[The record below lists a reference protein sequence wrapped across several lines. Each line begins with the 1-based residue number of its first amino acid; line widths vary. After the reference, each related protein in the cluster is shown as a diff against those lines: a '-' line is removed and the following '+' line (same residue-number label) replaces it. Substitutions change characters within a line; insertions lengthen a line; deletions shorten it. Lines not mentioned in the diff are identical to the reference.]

1 VTSTCAIEPTFS
13 LWQTGR
19 FACLIVAC
27 LVAGT
32 SSAQPASSSQ
42 PAASAPSAPAAAAS
56 AAALA
61 AAAAGSNAS
70 SGVPAAKSGDTKST
84 EQKVAPSK
92 VAAIMS
98 LKIEPESVDFQS
110 QSVGT
115 SWVEPLVVKNEGESA
130 VTLTDI
136 STGGDFSVSSNKCEL
151 GPGGS
156 CPLFITFKPAKVGTA
171 HSSVVVTL
179 GGTTRVIANLKGVA
193 TARCDKDA
201 RLACHG
207 VASLGPVIAMVAL
220 YALGLLVV
228 RWNLIAVPSR
238 RLLQAEIDAVM
249 ARVQNLRTLDGS
261 RDHGLD
267 RIVGLLELARAQAPI
282 EAFWGVPFEVLL
294 WCRGQETA
302 GWSLMHEAEEQ
313 LVHFLPVADLRAAL
327 ERSETELRQVAGPV
341 SMSVA
346 ESIRTLLTQCPVTC
360 DATARAV
367 LEEAQTFLAQVA
379 GWQGDFATLGAASAA
394 PAIAT
399 DPAKSDQLATAQGI
413 SGALAASSLSL
424 KTVIASFGV
433 APASASAEL
442 QILIAHI
449 RDIIVPQAGQ
459 LAAQID
465 AAIQSGSVTK
475 GGLFALFAGASTNL
489 GMPAA
494 QTSARVTAAL
504 AERPSHATARW
515 RALYAEA
522 MNIVYSRRDTDLA
535 TLLSWH
541 NKTTWLTGCGLLLV
555 LALAA
560 ALENDVL
567 FLLGATGGLLS
578 RLSRSLYR
586 QDVPT
591 DYGASW
597 TTLFL
602 SPVVGAIAGWAGVLL
617 VHLCLT
623 LGVLGTMFA
632 SISWDNSFNTLSFAL
647 ALVFGFSERAFDTVL
662 SGLENKVVVG
672 QSTAAAPAAARA
684 TISTATLKDARVGQ
698 PYADTLSVTGGTGKF
713 TFVVSG
719 GALPV
724 GIELSKD
731 GQFSGSPAKDG
742 PTHFTVHAADSA
754 GTPTAPKDLTILVL
768 P

>member
-1 VTSTCAIEPTFS
+1 
-13 LWQTGR
+13 
-19 FACLIVAC
+19 
-27 LVAGT
+27 
-32 SSAQPASSSQ
+32 
-42 PAASAPSAPAAAAS
+42 
-56 AAALA
+56 
-61 AAAAGSNAS
+61 
-70 SGVPAAKSGDTKST
+70 
-84 EQKVAPSK
+84 
-92 VAAIMS
+92 MS
-98 LKIEPESVDFQS
+98 LKTDSEHLDFQD
-110 QSVGT
+110 QAVGT
-115 SWVEPLVVKNEGESA
+115 SKVDTLVVKNEGDSA

-136 STGGDFSVSSNKCEL
+136 STGGDFAVSSSKCEL

-156 CPLFITFKPAKVGTA
+156 CPLFVTFTPSRVGTA
-171 HSSVVVTL
+171 HSAVVVTL
-179 GGTTRVIANLKGVA
+179 GGTSRVIATLTGVA

-201 RLACHG
+201 NLACHG
-207 VASLGPVIAMVAL
+207 VGSLGPVIAMVVL

-228 RWNLIAVPSR
+228 RWNMIAVPSR
-238 RLLQAEIDAVM
+238 RLLQAEIDAVLT
-249 ARVQNLRTLDGS
+249 RVQNLKALDGS
-261 RDHGLD
+261 RAHGLD
-267 RIVGLLELARAQAPI
+267 RIAALLELARAQAPI

-302 GWSLMHEAEEQ
+302 GWSLVHEAEEQ

-327 ERSETELRQVAGPV
+327 ARSETELRQVAGPV
-341 SMSVA
+341 SLSVA
-346 ESIRTLLTQCPVTC
+346 ESIRTLLAQCPVTC

-367 LEEAQTFLAQVA
+367 LEEAQTFLAQLA
-379 GWQGDFATLGAASAA
+379 RWQSVEFATLGAAPANAA
-394 PAIAT
+394 
-399 DPAKSDQLATAQGI
+399 DPATSDQRATAQGI
-413 SGALAASSLSL
+413 SGALTASVQSL

-465 AAIQSGSVTK
+465 AALQAGAVTK
-475 GGLFALFAGASTNL
+475 GSLSTLFTVASTNL
-489 GMPAA
+489 GLSAA

-522 MNIVYSRRDTDLA
+522 MNIVYSRRDTDFA

-541 NKTTWLTGCGLLLV
+541 NKTTWLTGCGLLLI

-623 LGVLGTMFA
+623 LGVLGPLFA

-672 QSTAAAPAAARA
+672 QATPAAPAATRP
-684 TISTATLKDARVGQ
+684 TISTSTLKDAHVGQ
-698 PYADTLSVTGGTGKF
+698 PYVDALSVAGGTGKF

-719 GALPV
+719 GALPS
-724 GIELSKD
+724 GIALSKD
-731 GQFSGSPAKDG
+731 GQFTGSPTKDG
-742 PTHFTVHAADSA
+742 PTHFTIQAADSA
-754 GTPTAPKDLTILVL
+754 GTPIAPKDLSILVL